1 VQATV
6 VGEIDERT
14 GTVFNLAD
22 FAAAIAGA
30 LAPWDR
36 RHLDLETDDFRSF
49 PSTGEN
55 IVRALWPRLQ
65 PGLDGRLARLRL
77 FETRNNRFA
86 LRREAW
92 EA

>member
-6 VGEIDERT
+6 AGALDERT
-14 GTVFNLAD
+14 GTVLNLAE
-22 FAAAIAGA
+22 FAAALAGA

-36 RHLDLETDDFRSF
+36 RHLDLETDDFRAF

-65 PGLDGRLARLRL
+65 PGLAGRLVRLRL

-86 LRREAW
+86 LRSEA
-92 EA
+92 